1 MTDGAGAAMAT
12 ARSRAIETGVS
23 RVAIVPQNAGV
34 LLASVPRMV

>member
-1 MTDGAGAAMAT
+1 MTDGRGYGART
-12 ARSRAIETGVS
+12 IETGVS